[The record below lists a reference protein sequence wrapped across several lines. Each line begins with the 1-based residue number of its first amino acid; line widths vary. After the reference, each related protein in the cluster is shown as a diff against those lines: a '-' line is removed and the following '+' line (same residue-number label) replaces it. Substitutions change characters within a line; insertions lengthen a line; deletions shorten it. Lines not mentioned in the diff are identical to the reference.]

1 MIEVDLNSPVPIE
14 EQIRGGF
21 HQLLLKGQLKPG
33 DVLPQPNELAAM
45 LHVSPAMVSRAY
57 TDLHKEG
64 FLEGS
69 VVSSQARGKVS
80 RDLAEVVQELFM
92 ALEAVRKEG
101 LTWEEIESVVQIL
114 RTEHVETAEKIIPAV
129 FKRLYFDWKVGHK
142 HVALCP
148 YCRESVKEDTVS
160 CLLCKTFHHRD
171 CWEETGHCSVFGC
184 KGKVKLKS
192 N

>member
-33 DVLPQPNELAAM
+33 DVLPKPNELAAM
-45 LHVSPAMVSRAY
+45 LHVSPAMVSRTY
-57 TDLHKEG
+57 TDLNKEG

-69 VVSSQARGKVS
+69 VVSARAKGNVS
-80 RDLAEVVQELFM
+80 RDLAEVVQELFL

-114 RTEHVETAEKIIPAV
+114 RTEDIGTPEKMIPAV
-129 FKRLYFDWKVGHK
+129 FKRLYFDWKVGTMQ
-142 HVALCP
+142 VALCP

-160 CLLCKTFHHRD
+160 CLLCKTLHHRD

-184 KGKVKLKS
+184 KGKVKLKK
-192 N
+192 